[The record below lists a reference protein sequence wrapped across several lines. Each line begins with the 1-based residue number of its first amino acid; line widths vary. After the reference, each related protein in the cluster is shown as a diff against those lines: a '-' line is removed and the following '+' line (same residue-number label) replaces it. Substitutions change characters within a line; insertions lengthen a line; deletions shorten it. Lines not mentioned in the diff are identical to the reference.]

1 MLLASKAKDFHLKS
15 DKMNTLLKKTLR
27 KPYYQFRDLIDR
39 NRVDDGSLSQQIQRN
54 IITQYLLVKQQGGR
68 LYPKLCESGFRV
80 YSEFEEDGMILYVL
94 AMIGFRSKRVVE
106 MCCGTGRE
114 CMATNLILNHGF
126 DGYLFDGDPANIE
139 LAQTFF
145 RSKKDC
151 LLYSPVLRN
160 AWITTDNVNNLL
172 VESGCG
178 GEVDVFSLDMDGN
191 DYWIWQAIKAIK
203 PRLLVCETHNIIP
216 SDQSLTIEYQP
227 DFECWSKS
235 GHEQDY
241 RSVSLLAMVN
251 LCKEKGYRLIGA
263 HRHGFNAF
271 FLREDEGRNF
281 FPEVSVEEVHDNY
294 WTKSG
299 QANRWPLVKRM
310 NWVKV

>member
-1 MLLASKAKDFHLKS
+1 MK
-15 DKMNTLLKKTLR
+15 TLLKRFLR
-27 KPYYQFRDLIDR
+27 KPYHQVRDLVNR
-39 NRVDDGSLSQQIQRN
+39 NAVDEGSLSQQIQRN
-54 IITQYLLVKQQGGR
+54 IVTQYLLVKNQGGS
-68 LYPKLCESGFRV
+68 LYPKLCDSGFRV

-94 AMIGFRSKRVVE
+94 ALIGFKSKKVVE

-126 DGYLFDGDPANIE
+126 DGYLFDGDPRNIE
-139 LAQTFF
+139 SARGFF
-145 RSKKDC
+145 QSKKDC
-151 LLYSPVLRN
+151 LLYIPVLRH
-160 AWITTDNVNNLL
+160 AWITIDNVNEQLIAA
-172 VESGCG
+172 GCE

-191 DYWIWQAIKAIK
+191 DYWIWQAIKVIK

-216 SDQSLTIEYQP
+216 SDQSLTIEYRP
-227 DFECWSKS
+227 DFNCFSKA

-241 RSVSLLAMVN
+241 RSVSLLAMVK
-251 LCKEKGYRLIGA
+251 LCREKGYRLIGS

-271 FLREDEGRNF
+271 FLREDEGREF

-294 WTKSG
+294 WTKLG
-299 QANRWPLVKRM
+299 QHSRWPLVKDM

>member
-1 MLLASKAKDFHLKS
+1 MK
-15 DKMNTLLKKTLR
+15 TLFKRILR
-27 KPYYQFRDLIDR
+27 KPYHQVRDLVNR
-39 NRVDDGSLSQQIQRN
+39 NTVDEGSLSQQIQRN
-54 IITQYLLVKQQGGR
+54 IVTQYLLVKKQGEA
-68 LYPKLCESGFRV
+68 LYPKLCDSGFRV

-94 AMIGFRSKRVVE
+94 ALIGFKSKKVVE

-126 DGYLFDGDPANIE
+126 DGYLFDGDPRNIE
-139 LAQTFF
+139 SARGFF
-145 RSKKDC
+145 QSKKDC
-151 LLYSPVLRN
+151 LLYTPVMTH
-160 AWITTDNVNNLL
+160 AWITIDNVNDLL
-172 VESGCG
+172 IAAGCE

-191 DYWIWQAIKAIK
+191 DYWIWQAIKVIK

-216 SDQSLTIEYQP
+216 SDQSLTIEYRP
-227 DFECWSKS
+227 DFSCFSKA

-241 RSVSLLAMVN
+241 RSVSLLAMVK
-251 LCKEKGYRLIGA
+251 LCREKGYRLIGA

-271 FLREDEGRNF
+271 FLREDEGREF

-294 WTKSG
+294 WTKLG
-299 QANRWPLVKRM
+299 QDSRWPLVKDM